1 MCVLYKYIYYYTYI
15 YIIQIYIYAIV
26 GIMHIKPT
34 LATLVEFIMLCDLI
48 HQHYTYIP
56 YIRFSWFGSAVDR
69 SKLGL
74 RSVSACSLK

>member
-1 MCVLYKYIYYYTYI
+1 
-15 YIIQIYIYAIV
+15 
-26 GIMHIKPT
+26 MHIKPT